1 MLNLLKNFL
10 FIFQSKQKCR
20 SHSFPP
26 MNRDQRRI
34 VHELA
39 EFFGC
44 ETQSYDEEPK
54 RNVVATAFK

>member
-1 MLNLLKNFL
+1 
-10 FIFQSKQKCR
+10 
-20 SHSFPP
+20 
-26 MNRDQRRI
+26 MNRDHRRV

-54 RNVVATAFK
+54 KNVVVTAYKYVT